1 MDAGR
6 IIVTGRISVRHVC
19 WAAASSPR
27 LDSCFQAIVALIQGH
42 NSLETTL
49 NGGRLYGNWQFSD
62 MGTLNIKA
70 KEGTAGWDHYISEI
84 SVSLR
89 IYLQT
94 NICPGSDRHRS
105 HDGDHHT

>member
-27 LDSCFQAIVALIQGH
+27 LDSCFQAIVAF
-42 NSLETTL
+42 

-62 MGTLNIKA
+62 MGTLIIKA

-105 HDGDHHT
+105 HDGDYHT